1 MLDPLLLEETE
12 GVQVRVPTP
21 LRVGVPLTLILRVP
35 RPETEALEL
44 RVGLRVPVPLRV
56 PDCDAV

>member
-1 MLDPLLLEETE
+1 MVDPLILEETD

-56 PDCDAV
+56 PDDEDV